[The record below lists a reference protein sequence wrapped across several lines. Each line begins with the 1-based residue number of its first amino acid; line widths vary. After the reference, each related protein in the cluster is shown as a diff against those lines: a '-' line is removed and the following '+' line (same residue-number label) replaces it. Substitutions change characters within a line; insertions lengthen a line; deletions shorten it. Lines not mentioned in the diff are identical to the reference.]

1 MKFSFFIFLYII
13 VKFKQNI
20 TYSNSFV
27 ERMSNLLNNIIQKFN
42 PKSIIKKK
50 TKKNLLIGAF
60 KNYKWGV
67 VSPFFKSFERAG
79 FENCDCIMFFDNV
92 PSDTLNK
99 IKSCGVQLYPI
110 PDKFKNMNIINYRWK
125 IYEDFLN
132 EYQNNYNLVF
142 TADIKDVFFQR
153 DIFKIYENKKNF
165 LGVSLEDAIFSQS
178 ISNKIW
184 FLNGYGRELYKTIEK
199 ERVICVG
206 TIWGTPD
213 KFLEFSKKMWE
224 KLNSEWYINHHIIE
238 QAVTNYLIYIEKMFV
253 NCLAT
258 SSNNDGFVMTIGL
271 TKRNNITLDSDNN
284 ILNGKGDIAAV
295 IHQYNRK
302 PDIIIKIRKKYCIE
316 FKNKTINKYIS
327 KREKITNYN
336 PIINKNIIN
345 KSSNHNYMDRGWQY
359 FINIFIF
366 SIILILLIIIIYLFK
381 YHFCSYF
388 QIKKSNNLDT
398 NNSLDIINN
407 IY

>member
-1 MKFSFFIFLYII
+1 
-13 VKFKQNI
+13 
-20 TYSNSFV
+20 
-27 ERMSNLLNNIIQKFN
+27 
-42 PKSIIKKK
+42 
-50 TKKNLLIGAF
+50 
-60 KNYKWGV
+60 
-67 VSPFFKSFERAG
+67 
-79 FENCDCIMFFDNV
+79 
-92 PSDTLNK
+92 
-99 IKSCGVQLYPI
+99 
-110 PDKFKNMNIINYRWK
+110 
-125 IYEDFLN
+125 
-132 EYQNNYNLVF
+132 
-142 TADIKDVFFQR
+142 
-153 DIFKIYENKKNF
+153 
-165 LGVSLEDAIFSQS
+165 
-178 ISNKIW
+178 
-184 FLNGYGRELYKTIEK
+184 
-199 ERVICVG
+199 
-206 TIWGTPD
+206 
-213 KFLEFSKKMWE
+213 
-224 KLNSEWYINHHIIE
+224 
-238 QAVTNYLIYIEKMFV
+238 MFV

-381 YHFCSYF
+381 
-388 QIKKSNNLDT
+388 
-398 NNSLDIINN
+398 
-407 IY
+407 